1 MTLRNAVFFSPS
13 SQQSQIILSFWHV
26 FAQCWE
32 LLGTWLFY
40 TGCVR
45 RILRQKWFET
55 LASVWPNPCCL
66 FCLFY
71 SGVHTRH
78 GDLSYP
84 TQPGISALSF
94 CHVSHHCWL
103 QLIWLSQN
111 YFCIAFMRAH
121 RMGSVP
127 IATLT
132 THTTQQLTIR
142 TDTLAVIQSKCKPV
156 REIRVMLW
164 SHVTSNHARYC

>member
-1 MTLRNAVFFSPS
+1 MRTSAYHHSCSPDGE
-13 SQQSQIILSFWHV
+13 FV
-26 FAQCWE
+26 
-32 LLGTWLFY
+32 
-40 TGCVR
+40 
-45 RILRQKWFET
+45 
-55 LASVWPNPCCL
+55 
-66 FCLFY
+66 CLFY

-103 QLIWLSQN
+103 QLVCLSQN
-111 YFCIAFMRAH
+111 YFCIAFMRTQ

-142 TDTLAVIQSKCKPV
+142 TDTLAVIQSKCKPA
-156 REIRVMLW
+156 REIRVML
-164 SHVTSNHARYC
+164 

>member
-1 MTLRNAVFFSPS
+1 MIILLKIYENMVLTSFLDLFQPS
-13 SQQSQIILSFWHV
+13 SMRISLILHLNFVHMKPQQPNRFDS
-26 FAQCWE
+26 C
-32 LLGTWLFY
+32 TD
-40 TGCVR
+40 TGLVH
-45 RILRQKWFET
+45 
-55 LASVWPNPCCL
+55 CL
-66 FCLFY
+66 FVCFIPEFTPGMVICLI
-71 SGVHTRH
+71 
-78 GDLSYP
+78 P
-84 TQPGISALSF
+84 QPGISVLSF

-142 TDTLAVIQSKCKPV
+142 ICTLCSPTIEV
-156 REIRVMLW
+156 
-164 SHVTSNHARYC
+164 